1 MTPRAKLSV
10 VSGPFVTATAN
21 TEFAPQRTSSV
32 KVSPLSSTWVSLLR
46 ISSAFQPASG
56 LPGVVHGSFCASR
69 PLPSSFAALRV
80 GQPRVGLAQ
89 QRHDPAVA
97 DAALQRED
105 RAGAAR
111 ERRRRVPL
119 GLRVFLDGRALA
131 RVLHATSISAPGPR
145 GNYAGLAAAG
155 WGGG

>member
-1 MTPRAKLSV
+1 MSGCGDFRTSSVVFRRSADSFLSSDWCSALSMTPRAKLSV

-69 PLPSSFAALRV
+69 PLPSSFAACV
-80 GQPRVGLAQ
+80 
-89 QRHDPAVA
+89 
-97 DAALQRED
+97 
-105 RAGAAR
+105 
-111 ERRRRVPL
+111 
-119 GLRVFLDGRALA
+119 
-131 RVLHATSISAPGPR
+131 
-145 GNYAGLAAAG
+145 
-155 WGGG
+155 